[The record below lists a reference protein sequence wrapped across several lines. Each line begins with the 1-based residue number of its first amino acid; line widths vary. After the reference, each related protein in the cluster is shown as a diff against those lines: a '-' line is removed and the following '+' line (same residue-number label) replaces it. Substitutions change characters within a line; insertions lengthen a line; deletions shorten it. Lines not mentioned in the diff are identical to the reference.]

1 MVHLVIGKT
10 WQILG
15 IRVYN
20 IYEKWPSGWKE
31 NLLCMSSKT
40 NTNKIIEKKI
50 QCFRDVDFLKNQ
62 FLTISKLNACIKLEE
77 QPKLANRYQA
87 LPGFSGNTIP
97 AYD

>member
-1 MVHLVIGKT
+1 MHELK
-10 WQILG
+10 
-15 IRVYN
+15 
-20 IYEKWPSGWKE
+20 
-31 NLLCMSSKT
+31 
-40 NTNKIIEKKI
+40 NKYKQNNRKKKI
-50 QCFRDVDFLKNQ
+50 QCFRDVDFFKNQ